1 MKCDCNG
8 EIYYLTIAGWYM
20 CIAKQKGVKLG
31 LGCGA
36 MWPKG
41 DEEE

>member
-1 MKCDCNG
+1 MKCDCNC
-8 EIYYLTIAGWYM
+8 ETYYLRTSGWYM
-20 CIAKQKGVKLG
+20 CIAKQDAGNSER
-31 LGCGA
+31 GCGA